1 MIILSP
7 PIKVVAHCN
16 WRRVVALALGSLRQ
30 MQLDGPRSE
39 SSRKPRLE
47 QHAYP
52 VWGLVIKRATYVG
65 VG

>member
-1 MIILSP
+1 MP
-7 PIKVVAHCN
+7 
-16 WRRVVALALGSLRQ
+16 
-30 MQLDGPRSE
+30 LDGPRSE

-65 VG
+65 VGQSHAVRVPPNTVSETSPSETCLV